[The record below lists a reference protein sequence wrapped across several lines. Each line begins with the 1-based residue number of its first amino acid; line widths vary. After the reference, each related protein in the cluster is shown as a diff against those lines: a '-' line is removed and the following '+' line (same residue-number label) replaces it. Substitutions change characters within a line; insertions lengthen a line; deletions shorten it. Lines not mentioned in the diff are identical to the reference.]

1 MSDTGEHIV
10 KMTNCVIMWT
20 HSCAPMGQPSHPA
33 PPPLPDH
40 EFTTTTLNSSKQLR
54 LYSPSEFSV
63 SKTQDS

>member
-33 PPPLPDH
+33 PPPSLTMNLP
-40 EFTTTTLNSSKQLR
+40 
-54 LYSPSEFSV
+54 PPP
-63 SKTQDS
+63 